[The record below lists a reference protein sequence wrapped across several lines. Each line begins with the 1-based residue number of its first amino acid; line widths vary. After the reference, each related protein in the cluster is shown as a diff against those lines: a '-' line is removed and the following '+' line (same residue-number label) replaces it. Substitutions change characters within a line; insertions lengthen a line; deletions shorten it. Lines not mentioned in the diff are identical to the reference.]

1 MQRAESFTEE
11 MIDTTLADSFPASDP
26 PSWTLGRD
34 QAYPSASVARFNL
47 QPRHYSWEGKSMVS
61 QESYQ
66 PKQFNLSGLHGI
78 SDQTL
83 EMHFKLY
90 EGYVKETNGLT
101 ARIWDFLKDGRV
113 DQEEMPAYS
122 ELTRRLGFEY
132 NGMVLHEYYFG
143 NMTKR
148 GAGDPNKDSPFRK
161 AAEASYGSYDIWKA
175 DFVSIGKM
183 RGVGW
188 AICFEDP
195 KRRRITNHWVTL
207 HEIGNVAGF
216 DPVVVMDVWEH
227 AFLLDYKPADR
238 PKYIEAFFANIDWPV
253 VESRIALEQSERS

>member
-1 MQRAESFTEE
+1 MQ
-11 MIDTTLADSFPASDP
+11 L
-26 PSWTLGRD
+26 
-34 QAYPSASVARFNL
+34 
-47 QPRHYSWEGKSMVS
+47 KS
-61 QESYQ
+61 YKA
-66 PKQFNLSGLHGI
+66 KQFNLSGLNGI

-90 EGYVKETNGLT
+90 EGYVKETNRLSEKIGEF
-101 ARIWDFLKDGRV
+101 IKDGRV

-143 NMTKR
+143 NLKK
-148 GAGDPNKDSPFRK
+148 GGSSDPERNSNFLK
-161 AAEASYGSYDIWKA
+161 AAEESFGSFDIWKT

-188 AICFEDP
+188 AVCSQDP
-195 KRRRITNHWVTL
+195 DNGRLSNHWITL
-207 HEIGNVAGF
+207 HEVGNVAGF
-216 DPVVVMDVWEH
+216 APILVMDVWEH

-238 PKYIEAFFANIDWPV
+238 PKYIEAFFSNIDWSAV
-253 VESRIALEQSERS
+253 DQRLKLQSSAAQTNKRG